1 MLYLCMKNF
10 KKVILKNI
18 NIWQENVQHDS
29 CATDLDFMHT
39 TTVRKELWRVF
50 LLLLL
55 FLVLTQGSIIVG
67 GFIALIHDMPKDT
80 SKEAF
85 IEHILCSD
93 ITRWTMVMGYV
104 LAIAV
109 FISKRYIRV
118 SLGRLAHM
126 ERKTLWTAAGMA
138 ALISVGWLLTEGFLM
153 ELVHAD
159 SLFPEDTEKLNAI
172 YGALGEG
179 VLGFLTGGILAPI
192 AEEIAFRGVLMR
204 GMLKMRWHPWVA
216 IVLSALIFAFFHG
229 TELQM
234 FGTTVFGIITGWLY
248 WHTRSLLPNMFV
260 HMVNNSLAFGVMNIS
275 ECLGYDE
282 DETHLSVKACI
293 IILVICIPLLLYG
306 INWYK
311 KH

>member
-1 MLYLCMKNF
+1 
-10 KKVILKNI
+10 
-18 NIWQENVQHDS
+18 
-29 CATDLDFMHT
+29 MHT
-39 TTVRKELWRVF
+39 TTVKKELWRVF

-55 FLVLTQGSIIVG
+55 FLVLTQGSILVG
-67 GFIALIHDMPKDT
+67 GLIALIHDMPKDT

-93 ITRWTMVMGYV
+93 ITRWMMIMGYV

-109 FISKRYIRV
+109 FIRKRYTRV
-118 SLGRLAHM
+118 SLGRLARM

-138 ALISVGWLLTEGFLM
+138 ALISVGWLLTEVSLM

-159 SLFPEDTEKLNAI
+159 SLFPEDTEKLDAI

-179 VLGFLTGGILAPI
+179 VLGFLTGGILVPI

-248 WHTRSLLPNMFV
+248 WHTKSLLPNMFV
-260 HMVNNSLAFGVMNIS
+260 HMVNNSTVFAVMNIS

-293 IILVICIPLLLYG
+293 LILVICIPLLLYG